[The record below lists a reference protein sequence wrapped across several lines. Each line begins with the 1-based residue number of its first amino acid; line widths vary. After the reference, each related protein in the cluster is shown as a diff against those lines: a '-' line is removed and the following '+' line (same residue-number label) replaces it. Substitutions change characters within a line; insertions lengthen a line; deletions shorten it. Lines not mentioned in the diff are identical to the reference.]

1 MDGQRPAANE
11 PAADDDAAA
20 DDDGADERLRRHG
33 WRRLLWRRWP
43 TFLRPRR
50 GKRSFK
56 SWPLK
61 ALVTRAG
68 NANAR
73 HLLPVPH
80 PWPCRLLVLP
90 SGPPSDAVHA
100 AGGGGAPS
108 TFSCTASAINPH
120 HACRIRPRRRERTQ
134 TWTPPRL
141 RRGPRLSRYKSSR
154 GWQSILCSFVF
165 AFLIKVSLP
174 SSVASFPAPAG
185 STLR

>member
-108 TFSCTASAINPH
+108 TAFLHTASAINPH
-120 HACRIRPRRRERTQ
+120 HAAWIRPRRRERTQ

-141 RRGPRLSRYKSSR
+141 RRGPRLSRYTLKDPP
-154 GWQSILCSFVF
+154 GWQEYFVF
-165 AFLIKVSLP
+165 L
-174 SSVASFPAPAG
+174 SFCF
-185 STLR
+185 S